1 MVVLNRMARTLSMR
15 NLVKTGFGISV
26 GMFFAQMIFILIGL
40 VFFIPGY
47 LMFKKA
53 DKEKS
58 SGSQI
63 GGIILM
69 GLGVVVMGGAGIGI
83 LMDSVG
89 DMDF

>member
-1 MVVLNRMARTLSMR
+1 MVVINRMARSISMR
-15 NLVKTGFGISV
+15 NLVKTGFGLSV
-26 GMFFAQMIFILIGL
+26 GVFFAQMIFILIGL

-47 LMFKKA
+47 MLFKKA

-58 SGSQI
+58 EGSKV
-63 GGIILM
+63 GGIVLM
-69 GLGVVVMGGAGIGI
+69 GLGVVIMGGVGIGL

>member
-1 MVVLNRMARTLSMR
+1 MARSISMR

-26 GMFFAQMIFILIGL
+26 GMFLAQMIFILIGMA
-40 VFFIPGY
+40 FFIPGY
-47 LMFKKA
+47 LMVKKA

-58 SGSQI
+58 EGSKI

-69 GLGVVVMGGAGIGI
+69 GLGVVVMGGAGFGL